1 MSVKI
6 KIKPIHILYI
16 CIAAFCMKLMEIKV
30 KSFISNPLMLFYIIS
45 TIGMCGMVL
54 YTLEKNKD
62 FGYYKKKNR
71 TNKYFEIL
79 VGLLIFYYLLFGIFL
94 VDYNLIQ
101 YVNPTLF
108 YNLFFLIFIFFVSR
122 FIYKYD
128 LMYKF
133 VNIAYLCIAF
143 FLGICFIQNFDGF
156 QVLKHL
162 SGIFVSFDRYSNAY
176 GLYHKNALGNISL
189 CLLLLSFYI
198 SVYKKYILNHPKSI
212 IDHIRNLYNVIIF
225 TMLLASGSR
234 SSLTGFLAFLLLYF
248 CMSIVTG
255 IKNKKIKYSTYFI
268 IASSIIF
275 IYIFP
280 NDLFNIFLEI
290 SNRGLNFTRNLPVL
304 FESGRCLVGIGLINP
319 GLFGNGTLWSSTFYV
334 DNYYLY
340 VLMSTGVIGA
350 IIVLL
355 IFILLFISII
365 KINKV
370 NRNIRNCVMCIFIVD
385 LYVGLF
391 ETSVINALF
400 PSCFI
405 YLVIILYSIQCSN
418 IQDVKEIS
426 KVNVSMINE
435 KEKRINKY
443 CNTYI

>member
-16 CIAAFCMKLMEIKV
+16 CMAAFCMKLMEIQTKP
-30 KSFISNPLMLFYIIS
+30 FINHPLMLFYIIS
-45 TIGMCGMVL
+45 TIGMCGMAL
-54 YTLEKNKD
+54 YTLERNKY
-62 FGYYKKKNR
+62 FGYYVKKN
-71 TNKYFEIL
+71 KYYDIV
-79 VGLLIFYYLLFGIFL
+79 VGLWIFYYLLFGIFL

-101 YVNPTLF
+101 YVNSTLF
-108 YNLFFLIFIFFVSR
+108 YNLFFLVFIFCVSR

-234 SSLTGFLAFLLLYF
+234 SSLTGFLIFLLLYF

-255 IKNKKIKYSTYFI
+255 IKNKELKYTTYFI

-275 IYIFP
+275 IAIFP
-280 NDLFNIFLEI
+280 NDLFNTYLKI
-290 SNRGLNFTRNLPVL
+290 SNRGLNFTRNLPIL

-319 GLFGNGTLWSSTFYV
+319 GLFGNGALWTSTFYI

-340 VLMSTGVIGA
+340 VLMSTGIVGS
-350 IIVLL
+350 IIILL
-355 IFILLFISII
+355 IFILLFLSII
-365 KINKV
+365 KINKK
-370 NRNIRNCVMCIFIVD
+370 NCNIKNCVMCIFIVD

-391 ETSVINALF
+391 ETSVVNALF

-405 YLVIILYSIQCSN
+405 YWVIILYSIQYSN
-418 IQDVKEIS
+418 IQDVRGIS
-426 KVNVSMINE
+426 KSNISIINE
-435 KEKRINKY
+435 KKK
-443 CNTYI
+443 